1 MTLILNDGKVLEL
14 PQIMEGNVEAMTSGT
29 LYNYT
34 KQPSHYYARF
44 SPPAVFDQV
53 RDFCDEVD
61 ALGVSY
67 ARPNSIRELCQS
79 LSAVNWH
86 TADYFAP
93 DAEGGQMIAN
103 INEHTY
109 WIMGNSEKGGLGMC
123 KVGDEYAF
131 VAFSGVY
138 EGNADNEEQVYTYY
152 GYQCSCYE
160 YESWQGT
167 FSKTELQHSCLANFT
182 NLESDEPPIYIF
194 YQPDGWEYL
203 YVEDYSLDIS
213 TGMQTSQWTS
223 GSIETAM
230 DNAAWFGVSLDTKY
244 LPEQPFH
251 CAYEGQQDLTK
262 GYYKIAE
269 DLGHEGYKK
278 TSGSI
283 YGDAEAEEDDPFAN
297 GGYNSNG
304 GGGGGWDK
312 GSNQGGWT
320 EDDQFTVDALNSGFF
335 TLYSPTKEEIQSF
348 NDFLFTDIT
357 DSMAAQLKKMITDPL
372 NYVVFLAMCHL
383 TPSLSNNKHAIKYC
397 GLDSGVPA
405 YIVNDQMLE
414 INCGTIEI
422 IEEKETASFLSYNPY
437 YKIHLYL
444 PYIGMVDINAD
455 EVMGGAI
462 TVKYWVDLLS
472 GSCIA
477 QIIAKRTVSRCSSD
491 ITNPEG
497 IAIGEYTGNC
507 YLHLPLTATDWRGL
521 YSSIIQFA
529 GGLIGVASGNFSG
542 VGTMASAIMSEKV
555 NMSKSGQLGAN
566 YGYMGYQKPYL
577 LLERTNVA
585 IAGYKLGSDNTS
597 SYGGFNGWTC
607 NIIKPLGEFKGYT
620 EIESDCWWT
629 DKINGITESES
640 QMLKDIF
647 ANGVYLNWED

>member
-14 PQIMEGNVEAMTSGT
+14 PQIVEGDVEAMTTGT
-29 LYNYT
+29 LYNYN
-34 KQPSHYYARF
+34 KQPCHYYARF

-67 ARPNSIRELCQS
+67 ARPNSIRELCTS
-79 LSAVNWH
+79 LAAVNWH

-93 DAEGGQMIAN
+93 NAEGGQLIEN
-103 INEHTY
+103 INLHTY

-123 KVGDEYAF
+123 KVGNEYAF

-138 EGNADNEEQVYTYY
+138 KGNLDNNDTVYTYY

-160 YESWQGT
+160 YEGWKGT
-167 FSKTELQHSCLANFT
+167 FTRTELQHSCLANFR
-182 NLESDEPPIYIF
+182 NLEADEPPIYIF

-230 DNAAWFGVSLDTKY
+230 DNAAWFGVSLDIKY

-251 CAYEGQQDLTK
+251 CAYNGNESLTE
-262 GYYKIAE
+262 GYYEIAK
-269 DLGHEGYKK
+269 DLGREGYEK

-297 GGYNSNG
+297 GGYNFNG

-383 TPSLSNNKHAIKYC
+383 NPELSNNKHAIKYC
-397 GLDSGVPA
+397 GLDSGIPA
-405 YIVNDQMLE
+405 YIVQHQMLE
-414 INCGTIEI
+414 INCGSIELL
-422 IEEKETASFLSYNPY
+422 EDRETSSFLSYNPY

-444 PYIGMVDINAD
+444 PYISTVELNAD
-455 EVMGGAI
+455 EVMGCTI
-462 TVKYWVDLLS
+462 NIRYWVDLLS

-477 QIIAKRTVSRCSSD
+477 QVISKRSVTRCSSD
-491 ITNPEG
+491 IPNPEG
-497 IAIGEYTGNC
+497 IVIGEYSGNC

-529 GGLIGVASGNFSG
+529 GGLVSAASGNLGG
-542 VGTMASAIMSEKV
+542 VGTMASAVMNEKV
-555 NMSKSGQLGAN
+555 NVSKSGQLGAN
-566 YGYMGYQKPYL
+566 YGYLGFQKPYL
-577 LLERTNVA
+577 LLERSNVA
-585 IAGYKLGSDNTS
+585 IAGYKLGSDNKS
-597 SYGGFNGWTC
+597 SFGGFQGWKC
-607 NIIKPLGEFKGYT
+607 NIIKPLGQFHGYT
-620 EIESDCWWT
+620 EISQNCLWV
-629 DKINGITESES
+629 DKIDGITEEEA
-640 QMLKDIF
+640 QMLRDDF
-647 ANGVYLNWED
+647 ANGVYLNWE